1 MKPLLRILSIIR
13 SLPEGAKKFIAGVF
27 LFAVAIILFNGWAL
41 SLSSR
46 LDALSQTET
55 KSSLFLPESKD
66 YFQSGE
72 VSSPARGIAESFKS
86 LERFVLPSD
95 YAVSR
100 GSGGAAGMITN
111 VADGINEQ
119 IDKGLAYVGA
129 GLARAWHYVYDPF
142 R

>member
-1 MKPLLRILSIIR
+1 
-13 SLPEGAKKFIAGVF
+13 
-27 LFAVAIILFNGWAL
+27 
-41 SLSSR
+41 
-46 LDALSQTET
+46 
-55 KSSLFLPESKD
+55 
-66 YFQSGE
+66 
-72 VSSPARGIAESFKS
+72 
-86 LERFVLPSD
+86 LPSD